1 MKTAA
6 LVQQA
11 QALKSSHSQDNGVVF
26 ALFQLLDACINV
38 APQWLESQIRPL
50 SLQLNLPANAAGSYK
65 SALRQV
71 SQRLA
76 SLTENQAITNIF
88 SLTNRTE
95 RTALS

>member
-1 MKTAA
+1 MKTA
-6 LVQQA
+6 LVQPA
-11 QALKSSHSQDNGVVF
+11 QAFKTGHSQYNRVVLAF
-26 ALFQLLDACINV
+26 FQLLDAGIDI
-38 APQWLESQIRPL
+38 APKWFESQIRPL
-50 SLQLNLPANAAGSYK
+50 SLQLNLPANTAGSYQ

-76 SLTENQAITNIF
+76 NLTENQAISNIF